1 LYLIYIVNCYTEFNT
16 YTAQHGITSLKTD
29 EFWIRKFIGIS
40 IQVFFL
46 IYEFIQAFEEGHDYL
61 LDPFN
66 YIELL
71 DPILYFVASYLDI
84 INDEKLKYVHSTFH
98 DMRQIIRVLTIM
110 SMLGKLLNLIKCFH
124 HLSQLVMMIEQVVID
139 SFFFFLLFFV
149 FLLTFAECYNI
160 LKVDTSPYAR
170 FPSILG
176 ELISTAR
183 SSMGDNALIDPY
195 EGFDL
200 YDIKDGKVH
209 YLHSLE
215 IVYFTYIVWGVAVFF
230 LFMIFM
236 NFIIA
241 VITESYNK
249 IHAKRVSYRYLQ
261 KIKMVH
267 EKEAHFR
274 EKDFLDI
281 FNFP

>member
-1 LYLIYIVNCYTEFNT
+1 
-16 YTAQHGITSLKTD
+16 
-29 EFWIRKFIGIS
+29 
-40 IQVFFL
+40 
-46 IYEFIQAFEEGHDYL
+46 
-61 LDPFN
+61 
-66 YIELL
+66 
-71 DPILYFVASYLDI
+71 
-84 INDEKLKYVHSTFH
+84 
-98 DMRQIIRVLTIM
+98 
-110 SMLGKLLNLIKCFH
+110 
-124 HLSQLVMMIEQVVID
+124 MMFEQVVID
-139 SFFFFLLFFV
+139 SAYFFLLFFV

-176 ELISTAR
+176 EFISTAR
-183 SSMGDNALIDPY
+183 SAMGDNALLDPF

-200 YDIKDGKVH
+200 YDVDPDGKIH
-209 YLHSLE
+209 YLHSIE
-215 IVYFTYIVWGVAVFF
+215 VVYFTYVIWLMAVFF

-249 IHAKRVSYRYLQ
+249 IHEKRVSYRYLQ
-261 KIKMVH
+261 KIKMIH
-267 EKEAHFR
+267 EKEAHFI